1 MLFVGSFLNG
11 TAFPMIVGIAG
22 CAAVAL
28 ALAQTT
34 LRSREA
40 DNSVVSR
47 RRRMNASI
55 REAHLRRSR

>member
-11 TAFPMIVGIAG
+11 TAFPMIIGIAG

-34 LRSREA
+34 LRSTR
-40 DNSVVSR
+40 SISR
-47 RRRMNASI
+47 YALSSDDG
-55 REAHLRRSR
+55 APS